1 MSRKHKNRRR
11 QPIRSFIFSPETV
24 KLLQEAMKV
33 FSQSFS
39 QVEEQSEKIAFASK
53 MIQQVNEKLAAMLAS
68 VGVLTV
74 TTFDYNEKLV
84 IAAAIQFYMLEE
96 KAATVYSQREKEMKR
111 CQQIMRFALDPGREP
126 GR

>member
-1 MSRKHKNRRR
+1 MSRKHRNRRR
-11 QPIRSFIFSPETV
+11 QPFRSFAFTPETV

-33 FSQSFS
+33 FSQSFF
-39 QVEEQSEKIAFASK
+39 QIEGPPEKIAFASE
-53 MIQQVNEKLAAMLAS
+53 MVQQVNEKLAAMLAS

-74 TTFDYNEKLV
+74 TKFDYNEKAL
-84 IAAAIQFYMLEE
+84 IAAAIQYYMLEE
-96 KAATVYSQREKEMKR
+96 KAATVYSQREKELKR

>member
-11 QPIRSFIFSPETV
+11 QLLRSFAFSPETV
-24 KLLQEAMKV
+24 KLLQEAMNV
-33 FSQSFS
+33 FSQSLS
-39 QVEEQSEKIAFASK
+39 QVEEPSEKIAFASK

-96 KAATVYSQREKEMKR
+96 KGATVYSQREKELQR